1 MPATIEDADEP
12 WESNFGNG
20 VAFSLGV
27 EEELLLVD
35 PANRL
40 ANRGRSAHAVD
51 PIGGEVDSELFKA
64 MVESKTEIA
73 PNARVATEALGR
85 ARAALLASGSRL
97 MGSGVHPTA
106 PAGIADIQEAPRY
119 RLIADALQGLLRT
132 PICGL
137 HVHVGMPDEETAVR
151 AYNGIRAHVPLINA
165 LAANSPYWFG
175 VDSGLAS
182 ARTVIFRSYP
192 RSAMAPEFTD
202 YAHFSRVTREVC
214 IAGGLPDYTHI
225 WWDVRLHPRL
235 GTIEIRAADVQ
246 CDLQRTAA
254 ITALIHCLTRAEAEG
269 GGSRLPSREAL
280 AESTFQA
287 TRHGLD
293 AELLD
298 RQGTRLP
305 ARELAA
311 ETLLRAAGFAGE
323 LGCADDLAY
332 VETILEEGCGADVQ
346 RQVFAEHG
354 EEGLLA
360 FLVERTSGVSMATRQ
375 AAA

>member
-1 MPATIEDADEP
+1 MPATIESADRD
-12 WESNFGNG
+12 WESNFGSG
-20 VAFSLGV
+20 VAFSVGV

-35 PANRL
+35 PSNELTNR
-40 ANRGRSAHAVD
+40 ARTADAVD

-64 MVESKTEIA
+64 MVESKTDVM
-73 PNARVATEALGR
+73 PNALVATEALAR
-85 ARAALLASGSRL
+85 ARTALLESGSRL

-106 PAGIADIQEAPRY
+106 PAGTADIQELPRY

-165 LAANSPYWFG
+165 LAANSPFWFG

-192 RSAMAPEFTD
+192 RSAMAPEFED
-202 YAHFSRVTREVC
+202 YRHFSRVTREVC

-235 GTIEIRAADVQ
+235 GTLEIRAADVQ
-246 CDLQRTAA
+246 CDLRRTAA
-254 ITALIHCLTRAEAEG
+254 IVALIHCLTRVEAEG
-269 GGSRLPSREAL
+269 GPPLPSREAL

-293 AELLD
+293 AQLLD
-298 RQGTRLP
+298 RDGTLLP
-305 ARELAA
+305 ARALAA
-311 ETLLRAAGFAGE
+311 ESLLRAAQFSGE
-323 LGCADDLAY
+323 LDCSDELAY
-332 VETILEEGCGADVQ
+332 VETMLEEGGGADVQ
-346 RQVFAEHG
+346 RRIF
-354 EEGLLA
+354 EEEGADGLLA
-360 FLVERTSGVSMATRQ
+360 HLVERTAAVSI
-375 AAA
+375 AAG

>member
-1 MPATIEDADEP
+1 MPPPTIESADRP
-12 WESNFGNG
+12 WESNFGSG
-20 VAFSLGV
+20 VAFSIGV

-35 PANRL
+35 PDNEL
-40 ANRGRSAHAVD
+40 TNRGRSAHAVD
-51 PIGGEVDSELFKA
+51 PVGGEVESELFKA
-64 MVESKTEIA
+64 MVESKTDIS
-73 PNARVATEALGR
+73 PNARAAAESLGR
-85 ARAALLASGSRL
+85 SRTALLESGSRL

-106 PAGIADIQEAPRY
+106 SAGSADIQELPRY

-137 HVHVGMPDEETAVR
+137 HVHIGMPDEETAVR

-192 RSAMAPEFTD
+192 RSAMAPEFED
-202 YAHFSRVTREVC
+202 FRHFSRVTREVC
-214 IAGGLPDYTHI
+214 IAGSLPDYTHI

-246 CDLQRTAA
+246 YDLRRTAA
-254 ITALIHCLTRAEAEG
+254 IVALIHCLTRAEAEG
-269 GGSRLPSREAL
+269 GPPLPSREAL

-293 AELLD
+293 AQLLD
-298 RQGTRLP
+298 RDGTLLP
-305 ARELAA
+305 AREIAA
-311 ETLLRAAGFAGE
+311 ESLVRASQFSGE
-323 LGCADDLAY
+323 LDCVDELAH
-332 VETILEEGCGADVQ
+332 VETMLEEGCGADVQ
-346 RQVFAEHG
+346 RRVWAERG
-354 EEGLLA
+354 AEGLLA
-360 FLVERTSGVSMATRQ
+360 YLVERTAAVSV
-375 AAA
+375 AAG